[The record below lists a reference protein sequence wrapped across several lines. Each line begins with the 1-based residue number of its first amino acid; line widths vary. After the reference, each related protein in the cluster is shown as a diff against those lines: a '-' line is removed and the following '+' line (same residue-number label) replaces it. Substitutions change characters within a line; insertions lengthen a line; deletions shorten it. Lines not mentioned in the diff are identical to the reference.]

1 MNFEGF
7 KDLIQR
13 VGMEWYAKAKREIT
27 DIEAVDAYLAVN
39 PFSAQQTSD
48 NEDAYEKLMDCRMKL
63 YVSELFLIF
72 FGKSK
77 LSETKIVKPQRF
89 HDFFFTIKKFP
100 NFSREI
106 KSVNNKKAQNRN
118 VFTIFFRIKNSQF
131 ILEK

>member
-1 MNFEGF
+1 
-7 KDLIQR
+7 
-13 VGMEWYAKAKREIT
+13 MEWYAKAKREIT

-77 LSETKIVKPQRF
+77 LSETKIVKPHDFFYHQKIPQFCQQQKTAKPQRF
-89 HDFFFTIKKFP
+89 HEFFPHQNFINFIGKSKFTLK
-100 NFSREI
+100 
-106 KSVNNKKAQNRN
+106 N
-118 VFTIFFRIKNSQF
+118 VG
-131 ILEK
+131 

>member
-1 MNFEGF
+1 
-7 KDLIQR
+7 
-13 VGMEWYAKAKREIT
+13 MEWYAKAKKEIT

-89 HDFFFTIKKFP
+89 HDFFFYHKKIPQF
-100 NFSREI
+100 FSRNQKCQQQ
-106 KSVNNKKAQNRN
+106 KSAKPQR
-118 VFTIFFRIKNSQF
+118 FHEFFSGNQSYVGRIIISNLYF
-131 ILEK
+131 

>member
-13 VGMEWYAKAKREIT
+13 VGMEWYAKAKKEIT

-63 YVSELFLIF
+63 FVSEFFPIF
-72 FGKSK
+72 FGKLK
-77 LSETKIVKPQRF
+77 LSETKIVNLQRF
-89 HDFFFTIKKFP
+89 HNFFYHKK
-100 NFSREI
+100 I
-106 KSVNNKKAQNRN
+106 
-118 VFTIFFRIKNSQF
+118 SQF
-131 ILEK
+131 FSGN